1 MAFGSRSMIS
11 EPKVVQKPNCW
22 TRIPVP
28 CLNKVVSS
36 VQLGYCHILMKTF
49 WNRFNESID
58 FRHRW
63 CHATMAAN
71 WKIRYS
77 TERNSLL
84 FFDQKNVTRDSLSK
98 VSPLTILEKDIHIY
112 VMKLIKSEH

>member
-1 MAFGSRSMIS
+1 
-11 EPKVVQKPNCW
+11 
-22 TRIPVP
+22 
-28 CLNKVVSS
+28 
-36 VQLGYCHILMKTF
+36 
-49 WNRFNESID
+49 
-58 FRHRW
+58 
-63 CHATMAAN
+63 MAAN

-77 TERNSLL
+77 TERNNLL